1 MENVTIN
8 SILNELKVRLVD
20 FCMTSGLKLIG
31 AILLLVIGF
40 KVVNIFSKKMQ
51 KTKLYGKLEPTARTF
66 LKSLAVIGLK
76 ILLVISAAI
85 IVGVPMAS
93 MVAVIG
99 SAGLAIG
106 LALQGSL
113 SNIAGGF
120 IILVFKPFKVGDF
133 IITVDASGTVEAIN
147 LFYTKIVTPDN
158 KVVMVPN
165 SIISN
170 QSLTDVS
177 TKEQRRVDL
186 TFNTSYKCNVEE
198 VKNLLLRQ
206 AVNHPL
212 SLKTP
217 EPEAWLNEHGVNSLT
232 FVLRVWCKNED
243 YWQVY
248 FALVE
253 SVKKAFDENGIEIP
267 YQQVDVHIDN
277 KNG

>member
-1 MENVTIN
+1 MENVTLN
-8 SILNELKVRLVD
+8 SILNELKVRLID
-20 FCMTSGLKLIG
+20 FCMNSGLKLIG

-40 KVVNIFSKKMQ
+40 KAVNIFSKKMQ
-51 KTKLYGKLEPTARTF
+51 KTKLYGRLEPTARTF
-66 LKSLAVIGLK
+66 LKSLTVIGLK
-76 ILLVISAAI
+76 ILLIISAAI
-85 IVGVPMAS
+85 MVGVPMAS

-147 LFYTKIVTPDN
+147 LFYTKIATPDN

-177 TKEQRRVDL
+177 AKAQRRVDL
-186 TFNTSYKCNVEE
+186 TFNTSYNCNVEE
-198 VKNLLLRQ
+198 VKNLLLKQ
-206 AVNHPL
+206 AVMHSL
-212 SLKTP
+212 SLKNP
-217 EPEAWLNEHGVNSLT
+217 EPEARLSEHGASSLT
-232 FVLRVWCKNED
+232 FVLRVWCKNDD

-248 FALVE
+248 FDLVE
-253 SVKKAFDENGIEIP
+253 SVKKVFDENGIEIP

-277 KNG
+277 K

>member
-1 MENVTIN
+1 MENVTLN
-8 SILNELKVRLVD
+8 SILNELKVKLID
-20 FCMTSGLKLIG
+20 FCMNSGLKLIG
-31 AILLLVIGF
+31 ALFLIVIGF
-40 KVVNIFSKKMQ
+40 KAVNIFSKKMQ
-51 KTKLYGKLEPTARTF
+51 KTKLYEKLDPTARTF
-66 LKSLAVIGLK
+66 LKSLVVIGLK
-76 ILLVISAAI
+76 ILLVITAAI
-85 IVGVPMAS
+85 IIGVPMAS

-147 LFYTKIVTPDN
+147 LFYTKIVTIDN

-165 SIISN
+165 AIISN

-177 TKEQRRVDL
+177 TKKERRVDL

-198 VKNLLLRQ
+198 VRNMLLKE

-212 SLKTP
+212 SLKIP
-217 EPEAWLNEHGVNSLT
+217 EPEARLNEHGANSLT
-232 FVLRVWCKNED
+232 FILRVWCKTEN

-248 FALVE
+248 FDLME
-253 SVKKAFDENGIEIP
+253 SVKKVFDENGIEIP

-277 KNG
+277 KND